1 MNFTRRSAFAAA
13 VLALSG
19 VVASPVAGHAA
30 TLLSEVFYDAAGS
43 DDGQGF
49 VEIAAAPGT
58 VLDGLVVE
66 AINGSDG
73 APTHN
78 IVLQGTVGASGLFV
92 LADATSAGTTSV
104 IGADQL
110 ANFDF
115 QNGPDSVTLLNGVT
129 VLDAVG
135 YGTFAPGTFFAGE
148 GTPTVDP
155 SAGESIQ
162 RRFDDVDTQD
172 NAADWIAGAPT
183 PGVAVRVPEPSGAL
197 LLGTGLGGLAAAGRR
212 RRRVVAA

>member
-1 MNFTRRSAFAAA
+1 MKLNTRSVLAAA
-13 VLALSG
+13 TFALVG
-19 VVASPVAGHAA
+19 LGAAVPGHTAP
-30 TLLSEVFYDAAGS
+30 LLSEVFYDASGS

-73 APTHN
+73 AATHN

-104 IGADQL
+104 TGADQL

-115 QNGPDSVTLLNGVT
+115 QNGPDSVTLLNGAA

-135 YGTFAPGTFFAGE
+135 YGTFGPGTFFAGE
-148 GTPTVDP
+148 GTPAVDAA
-155 SAGESIQ
+155 AGESIQ
-162 RRFDDVDTQD
+162 RRFADVDTQD
-172 NAADWIAGAPT
+172 NAADWITGAPS
-183 PGVAVRVPEPSGAL
+183 PGFAARVPEPGGAL
-197 LLGTGLGGLAAAGRR
+197 LLGTGLVGLALAAPRR
-212 RRRVVAA
+212 RGPARA

>member
-1 MNFTRRSAFAAA
+1 MKLTKRSALVAAVFAMGGFAAPA
-13 VLALSG
+13 TSQ
-19 VVASPVAGHAA
+19 AA
-30 TLLSEVFYDAAGS
+30 TLLSEVFYDASGS

-49 VEIAAAPGT
+49 VEIAGAPGT

-73 APTHN
+73 APTHS

-104 IGADQL
+104 AGADQL

-115 QNGPDSVTLLNGVT
+115 QNGPDSVTLLNGSV

-135 YGTFAPGTFFAGE
+135 YGTFVPGTFFAGE

-162 RRFDDVDTQD
+162 RRFADIDTQD

-183 PGVAVRVPEPSGAL
+183 PGSAARVPEPNAAL
-197 LLGTGLGGLAAAGRR
+197 LLGSGLLGLATAGRR
-212 RRRVVAA
+212 RRRSAQV